1 TVSPADPDAMAAAL
15 TRLLDNAELRRTL
28 GSAGVQ
34 RARQEF
40 SLDTMVSR
48 TLSLYATVMKPC

>member
-1 TVSPADPDAMAAAL
+1 MAAAL

-48 TLSLYATVMKPC
+48 TLELYRSLMKAQ